1 MNDDSTSGIINGQ
14 FLSEDDTKSVYE
26 TVSSRG
32 FNQLMKVKRQGRWFM
47 LKGLAA
53 EYRNQAVYLEL
64 LKKEYE
70 LMVQLDHPNI
80 AKAFAKEMNPELG
93 PCIVMEYIDGV
104 TLDAFLAPK
113 PSVAARKK
121 VVEQLVDA
129 LEYIHGKQI
138 IHRDLKPSNI
148 LITRN
153 GNNVKIIDFGLSD
166 ADDYAILKQPAGSMK
181 YASPEQLQPGVKLDS
196 RADIYAFGL
205 ILRDIFPHRYWHIA
219 KKCSQKD
226 REKRFA
232 NIEAVKKA
240 FSRRKA
246 CWFATAM
253 IMVLAIALMPVMIFK
268 PVADQIQEKEKSE
281 NEHRRQIEAF
291 VNEAENYMT
300 AYWKPL
306 VEEASQGKEYIEIM
320 VLKIN
325 YYDNYITL
333 NEMIERYGFVHNDKT
348 EAEDIFGQ
356 MYYTWCTK
364 ATNAIKNCRSYLT
377 EYDQGLLT
385 ERERDS
391 IRDVVQK
398 YIDISNQKQEEYQQL
413 LMKQ

>member
-1 MNDDSTSGIINGQ
+1 
-14 FLSEDDTKSVYE
+14 
-26 TVSSRG
+26 
-32 FNQLMKVKRQGRWFM
+32 
-47 LKGLAA
+47 
-53 EYRNQAVYLEL
+53 
-64 LKKEYE
+64 
-70 LMVQLDHPNI
+70 MVQLDHPNI
-80 AKAFAKEMNPELG
+80 AKSFSKEVDEEIG

-104 TLDAFLAPK
+104 TLDSFLASK
-113 PSVAARKK
+113 PSVATRKK
-121 VVEQLVDA
+121 VVEQLVEA
-129 LEYIHGKQI
+129 LRYIHGKQI

-205 ILRDIFPHRYWHIA
+205 ILKEFFPHRYCHIA

-291 VNEAENYMT
+291 VNEAETYMRK
-300 AYWKPL
+300 YWEPM
-306 VEEASQGKEYIEIM
+306 VEEARQGSEYLEVICAKM
-320 VLKIN
+320 N
-325 YYDNYITL
+325 YFDNYIML
-333 NEMIERYGFVHNDKT
+333 GEMIERYGFVDNDKLQV
-348 EAEDIFGQ
+348 EELFGRI
-356 MYYTWCTK
+356 YYEWANKLTYEL
-364 ATNAIKNCRSYLT
+364 NNCKSYLKD
-377 EYDQGLLT
+377 YDKGLLT
-385 ERERDS
+385 YRERDS

-398 YIDISNQKQEEYQQL
+398 YIDISNQKQEEYQKL